1 MAGRKSRGWYTQD
14 VRRSLTCLIGGLFI
28 AASVAFARGA
38 EPAGGKSGEADVR
51 GSIAR
56 SLPFLEAKGV
66 AWIAERGCV
75 SCHQTAFLVWTHNDA
90 RRRGFA
96 VNADKLDAWNGWA
109 VINVLTAAQNGTRQ
123 GAETLSQV
131 LLSRDAQSL
140 LVRKPTTSTRTV
152 EPYENIVKDLL
163 ACQTPDGNWTAAGQ
177 SRNPPDV
184 PTGWALV
191 ALAAREREGNDA
203 DAAPDLAKLVK
214 ANSEAAAKAT
224 AKALQWLERS
234 AEDPTKDLT
243 EQLVVRLLVQS
254 TLPDRARTDGRLRDL
269 LARQN
274 GDGGW
279 AVDPKLGKGSDAFA
293 TGMALYAIASLM
305 PATTGTSA
313 GTSRPAVNDAAVAK
327 ARAYLRNTQQN
338 DGSWK
343 IPTSSFHPVTGK
355 PRDAR
360 TDDVYSYWGTGWATL
375 GLLHTLPAPAASGQ

>member
-1 MAGRKSRGWYTQD
+1 L
-14 VRRSLTCLIGGLFI
+14 LTCLVGGLFI
-28 AASVAFARGA
+28 AASAAFARGA
-38 EPAGGKSGEADVR
+38 ADPAVGKSDESDVR

-66 AWIAERGCV
+66 AWISERGCV
-75 SCHQTAFLVWTHNDA
+75 SCHQTAFLVWTHNEA

-96 VNADKLDAWNGWA
+96 VNADKLDAWNAWA

-131 LLSRDAQSL
+131 LLSRDAQSV
-140 LVRKPTTSTRTV
+140 LVRKPTNSTRTA

-163 ACQTPDGNWTAAGQ
+163 ACQTSDGSWTAAGQ

-191 ALAAREREGNDA
+191 ALAAREPEAIDA
-203 DAAPDLAKLVK
+203 DAGPDLAKLVK

-224 AKALQWLERS
+224 AKARQWLERS
-234 AEDPTKDLT
+234 AEDPAKDLT

-274 GDGGW
+274 PDGGW
-279 AVDPKLGKGSDAFA
+279 VVDPKRGHGSDAFA
-293 TGMALYAIASLM
+293 TGMAIYAI
-305 PATTGTSA
+305 TSA
-313 GTSRPAVNDAAVAK
+313 ARHAAAATAPTSEPVTTDDQIVK
-327 ARAYLRNTQQN
+327 AQVYLRDSQQP
-338 DGSWK
+338 DGSWHV
-343 IPTSSFHPVTGK
+343 PTASFHPPTGK

-360 TDDVYSYWGTGWATL
+360 TDDVYTYWGTGWATL